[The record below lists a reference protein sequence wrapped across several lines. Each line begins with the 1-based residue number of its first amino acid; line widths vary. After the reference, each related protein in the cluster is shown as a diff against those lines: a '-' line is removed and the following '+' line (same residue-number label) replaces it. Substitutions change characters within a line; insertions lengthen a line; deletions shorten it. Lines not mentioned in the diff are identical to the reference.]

1 MEARL
6 ALSSLGVG
14 TASMGSLT
22 TSKWLGALTIEPESN
37 EYFELILD
45 TFQNGFFFFTL
56 TWMKI
61 AKRKKKL
68 FDVQLQMQL
77 HYCNIIVQHSFSLE
91 LVIIWFIKT

>member
-61 AKRKKKL
+61 AKRKKVVRRPTPNATAL
-68 FDVQLQMQL
+68 LQ
-77 HYCNIIVQHSFSLE
+77 HYCATFFLTRTGNHMVH
-91 LVIIWFIKT
+91 

>member
-1 MEARL
+1 MVNPGIMEARL

-45 TFQNGFFFFTL
+45 TFQNGIFFYTNV
-56 TWMKI
+56 
-61 AKRKKKL
+61 
-68 FDVQLQMQL
+68 DED
-77 HYCNIIVQHSFSLE
+77 C
-91 LVIIWFIKT
+91 

>member
-37 EYFELILD
+37 EYFELILH
-45 TFQNGFFFFTL
+45 TFQNGPFFTL

-61 AKRKKKL
+61 AKRKKVVRRPTPNATAL
-68 FDVQLQMQL
+68 LQ
-77 HYCNIIVQHSFSLE
+77 HYCATLFSRKN
-91 LVIIWFIKT
+91 W

>member
-22 TSKWLGALTIEPESN
+22 TSKWLGALTMEPESN
-37 EYFELILD
+37 EYIELILH
-45 TFQNGFFFFTL
+45 TFLNGFFYTL

-61 AKRKKKL
+61 TKRKKK
-68 FDVQLQMQL
+68 DVPRPTPNATATLL
-77 HYCNIIVQHSFSLE
+77 CNIFSRKN
-91 LVIIWFIKT
+91 W